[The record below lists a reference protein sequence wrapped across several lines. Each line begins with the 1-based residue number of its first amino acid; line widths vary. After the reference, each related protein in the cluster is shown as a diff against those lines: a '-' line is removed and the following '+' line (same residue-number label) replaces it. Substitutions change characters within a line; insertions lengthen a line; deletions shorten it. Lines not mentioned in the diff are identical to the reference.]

1 MHAQLP
7 LAFWSPWAIVLVSA
21 FIVAFPLVPTVWFYS
36 RTVERR
42 TGGDGGTDAVLAG
55 RSERTPFV
63 LVGWIGI
70 VLGIA
75 VVIGVAIAVAA
86 QRLTDDHPGNPTRGP
101 QVTTSDSAAGSLVSV
116 VRRHHDVTARVR

>member
-75 VVIGVAIAVAA
+75 VVIGVATPSRRSAS
-86 QRLTDDHPGNPTRGP
+86 PTTIRA
-101 QVTTSDSAAGSLVSV
+101 TRRAG
-116 VRRHHDVTARVR
+116 RRSRPRTRRRAPS